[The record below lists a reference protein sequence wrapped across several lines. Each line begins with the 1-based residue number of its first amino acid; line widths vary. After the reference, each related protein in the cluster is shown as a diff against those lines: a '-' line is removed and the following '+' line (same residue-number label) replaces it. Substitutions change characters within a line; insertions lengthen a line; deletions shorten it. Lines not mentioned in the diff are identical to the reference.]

1 MQRQENRLTFEEND
15 KFVIVNYCER
25 CNTQNI
31 YKISI
36 DEFFK
41 IIERRKKATKGPID
55 SIKALLKNEKPIL
68 Q

>member
-1 MQRQENRLTFEEND
+1 MQRQENRLTFEDND
-15 KFVIVNYCER
+15 KFVIVNFCER
-25 CNTQNI
+25 CNTQNTYEI
-31 YKISI
+31 PL

-41 IIERRKKATKGPID
+41 IIKKRKKATKGPID